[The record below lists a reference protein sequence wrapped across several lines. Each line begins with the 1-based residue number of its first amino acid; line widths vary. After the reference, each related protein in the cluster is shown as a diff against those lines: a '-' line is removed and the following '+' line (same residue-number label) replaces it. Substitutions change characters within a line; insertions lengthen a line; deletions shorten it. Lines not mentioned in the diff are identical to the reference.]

1 MSILVR
7 PGNLVFIPAIFLF
20 IILLNN
26 SKFKTELGA
35 SVLIIFVV
43 LSLFL
48 FIYISK
54 MPREGL
60 LTYYNPQNPIAWNT
74 LSVFY
79 GFYKSSIPLIPSV
92 FFYSFILG
100 LIIVLFYTSLLFD
113 KILKVSREKEDIEFK
128 SNIFN
133 LLLLLSVMFFY
144 IYN

>member
-74 LSVFY
+74 
-79 GFYKSSIPLIPSV
+79 
-92 FFYSFILG
+92 
-100 LIIVLFYTSLLFD
+100 
-113 KILKVSREKEDIEFK
+113 
-128 SNIFN
+128 
-133 LLLLLSVMFFY
+133 
-144 IYN
+144 